1 MPQTQTP
8 SLVAQVERLHAVVG
22 VAVFAAAWVLGSTD
36 VWSGV
41 LTGLLIGALNF
52 WLLGMVTVRLVAG
65 ETRTRNSAIGWFVIK
80 FALLGGSIGFVT
92 QVLVPDAFGLLG
104 GLSLAPACLVVV
116 LLWRRG
122 HETPAGSAL
131 PAATA
136 KLPVTAG
143 SSTPHEAH

>member
-1 MPQTQTP
+1 MPQTHTP
-8 SLVAQVERLHAVVG
+8 SIVAQVERLHAVVG
-22 VAVFAAAWVLGSTD
+22 VAVFAAAWAFASTD

-65 ETRTRNSAIGWFVIK
+65 ETRTRNSAIGWFVVK

-92 QVLVPDAFGLLG
+92 QVLVPDALGLLG

-122 HETPAGSAL
+122 HETPAGSSQ

-136 KLPVTAG
+136 PPPVPTG
-143 SSTPHEAH
+143 RSTPHEAH